1 MLHLGGVHPGGEPV
15 GVQALPVFEKFEP
28 ALFFGGDLGGG
39 EFAQLEEGD
48 ATMIK
53 EAAAA
58 LVAQTVAVG
67 VAGILSLS
75 LKNSRSL

>member
-1 MLHLGGVHPGGEPV
+1 MHPGGESV
-15 GVQALPVFEKFEP
+15 GVQAFPVFEKFEP
-28 ALFFGGDLGGG
+28 ALFFGG

-48 ATMIK
+48 AAMI
-53 EAAAA
+53 EETAAA